1 MFLTRKDIL
10 LLKRDALGSPRP
22 YDLVVVLVVRH
33 RNRLVNKISDGLE
46 LSVQDLL
53 LLSSLGEHVL
63 LFLFELGLLREEFG
77 DIFLGLF
84 ASARACQIAVATMM
98 LDEVQGLWYL
108 LLGADLLLDLVD
120 LGVELC
126 GCVLSCYG

>member
-1 MFLTRKDIL
+1 M
-10 LLKRDALGSPRP
+10 
-22 YDLVVVLVVRH
+22 
-33 RNRLVNKISDGLE
+33 NKISDGLE

-84 ASARACQIAVATMM
+84 ASARACQIAVANMM

-126 GCVLSCYG
+126 GRVLSCYG